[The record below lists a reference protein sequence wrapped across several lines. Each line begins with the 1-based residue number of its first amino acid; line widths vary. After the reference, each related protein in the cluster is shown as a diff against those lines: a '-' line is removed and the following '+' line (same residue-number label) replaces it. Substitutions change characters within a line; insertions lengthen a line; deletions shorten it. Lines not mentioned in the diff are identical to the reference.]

1 MNNNL
6 RFEINIKKYEP
17 KAVYYPDSD
26 YIEYM
31 RFDTTTFYRRVDR
44 FLTLALDMKSR
55 NLIGFQLKGFRNFFI
70 KEINKKKEFND
81 DDFIAIVKIIEVLI
95 TRFGNQLV
103 EADDARLAYQDVLEI
118 ARADDVRFEASLLAA

>member
-1 MNNNL
+1 
-6 RFEINIKKYEP
+6 
-17 KAVYYPDSD
+17 
-26 YIEYM
+26 M